1 MADAKLS
8 SEQLAEILRRLEGLM
23 SQAQSVRGMIID
35 AMADRRRA
43 IAPAER
49 APLRKAARRRVPR

>member
-23 SQAQSVRGMIID
+23 SEAQSVRGMIID
-35 AMADRRRA
+35 AMAARRRTAVAGPPFRKTPRRRA
-43 IAPAER
+43 T
-49 APLRKAARRRVPR
+49 K